1 MSVGIVGVL
10 SSSVQLQSIDLL
22 LLSFVLLFLF
32 LSHRSVW
39 NLKSV
44 PRPVTFWAKFLNYTI
59 ALTSH
64 LQTTK
69 QQLILSLFT
78 FCKPSLSGESTTY
91 RSFGLK
97 KLRRWLM
104 NQDCNSKLKLIGNQ
118 KSFLQRTHSTH
129 RPRGLA
135 REYYDTDNKTNEWKT
150 KEID

>member
-78 FCKPSLSGESTTY
+78 FCKPSLENNQQRIVRLDLKNCGGDLWIKTVLIFQIEINCKPKEFLAENSLNSSTARAGERILWY
-91 RSFGLK
+91 G
-97 KLRRWLM
+97 
-104 NQDCNSKLKLIGNQ
+104 
-118 KSFLQRTHSTH
+118 
-129 RPRGLA
+129 
-135 REYYDTDNKTNEWKT
+135 
-150 KEID
+150 